1 MSDFCKFAICQKVVF
16 CTICPL
22 SPGLLSGHGREAG
35 VGGGKDDA
43 GLAGL
48 LDAGLD
54 PFPCHTP
61 QTADQ
66 ALHQGSGPAVP
77 PRTLLAGGEDRGGG
91 GGGLQQQEQLQL
103 EQSAQDCSCCSFYL
117 RECIDP
123 REAASC
129 TGGRAGC
136 SSPAVAIQA
145 FQTFAQ
151 SKLFQIKFGTGD

>member
-1 MSDFCKFAICQKVVF
+1 MVSLVFDGKSTCVCQRLARWLGQVDVVHVRNTKCSNTSFLQMALCQKVVF

-61 QTADQ
+61 TDCRPGTA
-66 ALHQGSGPAVP
+66 SGVW
-77 PRTLLAGGEDRGGG
+77 
-91 GGGLQQQEQLQL
+91 
-103 EQSAQDCSCCSFYL
+103 SCCTPANPVG
-117 RECIDP
+117 RRRGPRRRQRRPAAARAAAAGAECA
-123 REAASC
+123 RLAA
-129 TGGRAGC
+129 A
-136 SSPAVAIQA
+136 AVFI
-145 FQTFAQ
+145 
-151 SKLFQIKFGTGD
+151 